1 MISEEIIKKQNCQK
15 KSEEL
20 YTIKK
25 KNNLYTILIFFRKI
39 SIIEAD
45 INIY

>member
-25 KNNLYTILIFFRKI
+25 KKQSLYYFNIF
-39 SIIEAD
+39 
-45 INIY
+45 